1 METSLRNLGF
11 WRFTDA
17 SNVLSNIKI
26 DKIHDDKTAFKTD
39 MIAAQNSVTRAIFSI
54 DQRIRSVEQTLE
66 RDEIYI
72 WMGKNRNIVRK
83 YV

>member
-1 METSLRNLGF
+1 
-11 WRFTDA
+11 
-17 SNVLSNIKI
+17 
-26 DKIHDDKTAFKTD
+26 

-72 WMGKNRNIVRK
+72 
-83 YV
+83 